1 VQNNRP
7 SGRRRRR
14 AVRLSAA
21 SLLLAFQF
29 LSLAPLL
36 LDSDPVD
43 GSGLSSLTRRDPK
56 GADRGQEPARD
67 KVCIARKAAPELV
80 AAGERRSPA
89 SPERRS
95 PVVLEPEP
103 AAAAPR
109 GNVGAVLTNP
119 TYLQIF
125 LPANPHSLRAPPARI

>member
-1 VQNNRP
+1 MQNNRSP
-7 SGRRRRR
+7 GRRRRR

-21 SLLLAFQF
+21 ALLLAFPF

-43 GSGLSSLTRRDPK
+43 GSGPSSLTRRDPT
-56 GADRGQEPARD
+56 GADRGQERERD
-67 KVCIARKAAPELV
+67 KVCVARKAAPQQV

-95 PVVLEPEP
+95 PVVLEPTP

-125 LPANPHSLRAPPARI
+125 LPANPHSLRAPPVRV